1 MITLSS
7 RKVLTGLFSE
17 KKDMLLYVDDAGL
30 VTLVAPAPAHDV
42 DQGEKLSSAK
52 VILPLGHC
60 GLVSGGYSRTLCG
73 WPSAL
78 LGVT

>member
-7 RKVLTGLFSE
+7 RQVLTGLFWE
-17 KKDMLLYVDDAGL
+17 KKDMRLYVDDAGL
-30 VTLVAPAPAHDV
+30 STLVAPAHDV